1 MGKLWEICLNKMY
14 HNVWNQ
20 TLNKAIAHSIND
32 IVFNIQGP
40 CYTYLVPLPTCLPS
54 TYGIKCNTISKAF
67 KQCDDKQA
75 L

>member
-1 MGKLWEICLNKMY
+1 MGKLREICLNKIY

-40 CYTYLVPLPTCLPS
+40 CYTYLVPLPTYLP
-54 TYGIKCNTISKAF
+54 A
-67 KQCDDKQA
+67 
-75 L
+75 